1 MLANL
6 FQPELRGLSYQQI
19 WGSGADF
26 TSITNSDT
34 VVNSETAFT
43 ITAFYSAVSL
53 ISDTVS
59 TLPVD
64 AYVRVDG
71 ERKPYRRNGGKPSW
85 IDQPDVDT
93 TKQAHYGAV
102 ISSLL
107 VYGNSYTRVYR
118 DRSGEIVNLVVLDPA
133 TVEVKRS
140 SLGRKVFIV
149 QNEPK
154 PLNSDEVIHIID
166 LAMPGGL
173 TGISRIV
180 KLKESLGIGIALQ
193 EFSARFFSQGLST
206 DVVVLAPTATPEQA
220 KNLIDGFNNRHS
232 GLRKAHKAGILT
244 GANVDVKELSL
255 DPEKSQVLESRR
267 FVVEEIA
274 RVFNIPPHLMG
285 IPGSNTYASVEQNNL
300 QWISHGLRPITEKI
314 EWAYSKLISTEQAFI
329 KFNMNAL
336 LRGDLQSRAAAYSVM
351 TQAGIMSVNDVRT
364 LEDMSAVAGGD
375 QHRVPLANIDL
386 TAAELTSEEMRIKM
400 ARDLILVGFD
410 PEETLKALS
419 LPPIMHTNLIST
431 QLQPEGL

>member
-6 FQPELRGLSYQQI
+6 FGEQRGLSFQQV
-19 WGSGADF
+19 WGSGGDFSTLSNADV
-26 TSITNSDT
+26 IVNSDT
-34 VVNSETAFT
+34 AFT
-43 ITAFYSAVSL
+43 VSAFFGAVSL
-53 ISDTVS
+53 TSDTVS

-64 AYVRVDG
+64 AYIRVDG
-71 ERKPYRRNGGKPSW
+71 ERRPFRRNGGKPSW

-93 TKQAHYGAV
+93 TKQAHYGAL
-102 ISSLL
+102 ITSLL

-118 DRSGEIVNLVVLDPA
+118 DRSGEVVNLVVLDPN

-140 SLGRKVFIV
+140 SLGRKVFHV
-149 QNEPK
+149 QGEKK
-154 PLNSDEVIHIID
+154 PLNSEEIIHIID
-166 LAMPGGL
+166 LAVPGSLIGL
-173 TGISRIV
+173 SRV
-180 KLKESLGIGIALQ
+180 AKLKDALGIGIALQ
-193 EFSARFFSQGLST
+193 DFAARYFAQGLSA
-206 DVVVLAPTATPEQA
+206 DVILLAPTATPEQA
-220 KNLIDGFNNRHS
+220 KNLVDGFNNRHS
-232 GLRKAHKAGILT
+232 GLKKSHKAGILT
-244 GANVDVKELSL
+244 GAGVDVKQLTN

-274 RVFNIPPHLMG
+274 RAFNIPPHLLG

-314 EWAYSKLISTEQAFI
+314 EWAYSRLISTEQAFI

-336 LRGDLQSRAAAYSVM
+336 LRGDLQSRATSYSIM

-364 LEDMSAVAGGD
+364 LEDMSAVEGGD

-386 TAAELTSEEMRIKM
+386 STAELTSEEMRIKM
-400 ARDLILVGFD
+400 ARDLITVGFE
-410 PEETLKALS
+410 PEAVLKALN
-419 LPPIMHTNLIST
+419 LPPITHTGILST

>member
-6 FQPELRGLSYQQI
+6 FGEQRALSFQQV
-19 WGSGADF
+19 WGSGGDF
-26 TSITNSDT
+26 TTLSNADVIVNSD
-34 VVNSETAFT
+34 SAFT
-43 ITAFYSAVSL
+43 VSAFFGAVSL

-64 AYVRVDG
+64 SYIRVDG
-71 ERKPYRRNGGKPSW
+71 ERRPFRRNGGKPSW

-93 TKQAHYGAV
+93 TKQAHYGAL
-102 ISSLL
+102 ITSLL

-118 DRSGEIVNLVVLDPA
+118 DRAGEVVNLVVLDPN

-140 SLGRKVFIV
+140 SLGRKVFHV
-149 QNEPK
+149 QGEKK
-154 PLNSDEVIHIID
+154 PLTADEIIHIID
-166 LAMPGGL
+166 LAVPGSLIGL
-173 TGISRIV
+173 SRIT
-180 KLKESLGIGIALQ
+180 KLKDALGIGIALQ
-193 EFSARFFSQGLST
+193 DFAARYFAQGLSA
-206 DVVVLAPTATPEQA
+206 DVVLLAPTATPEQA
-220 KNLIDGFNNRHS
+220 KNLVDGFNNRHS
-232 GLRKAHKAGILT
+232 GLKKSHKAGILT
-244 GANVDVKELSL
+244 GAGVDVKQLTN

-274 RVFNIPPHLMG
+274 RAFNIPPHLLG

-314 EWAYSKLISTEQAFI
+314 EWAYSRLISTEQAFI

-336 LRGDLQSRAAAYSVM
+336 LRGDLQSRATSYSVM

-364 LEDMSAVAGGD
+364 LEDMSAVVGGD
-375 QHRVPLANIDL
+375 QHRVPLANINL
-386 TAAELTSEEMRIKM
+386 TASELTSEEMRIKM
-400 ARDLILVGFD
+400 ARDLITVGFD
-410 PEETLKALS
+410 PEETLKALN
-419 LPPIMHTNLIST
+419 LPPITHAGLIST

>member
-6 FQPELRGLSYQQI
+6 FGEQRALSFQQV
-19 WGSGADF
+19 WGSGGDF
-26 TSITNSDT
+26 TTLSNADVIVNSDT
-34 VVNSETAFT
+34 AFT
-43 ITAFYSAVSL
+43 VSAFFGAVSL

-64 AYVRVDG
+64 SYIRVDG
-71 ERKPYRRNGGKPSW
+71 ERRPFRRNGGKPSW

-93 TKQAHYGAV
+93 TKQAHYGAL
-102 ISSLL
+102 ITSLL

-118 DRSGEIVNLVVLDPA
+118 DRAGEVVNLVVLDPN

-140 SLGRKVFIV
+140 SLGRKVFHV
-149 QNEPK
+149 QGEKK
-154 PLNSDEVIHIID
+154 PLTADEIIHIID
-166 LAMPGGL
+166 LAVPGSLIGL
-173 TGISRIV
+173 SRIT
-180 KLKESLGIGIALQ
+180 KLKDALGIGIALQ
-193 EFSARFFSQGLST
+193 DFAARYFAQGLSA
-206 DVVVLAPTATPEQA
+206 DVVLLAPTATPEQA
-220 KNLIDGFNNRHS
+220 KNLVDGFNNRHS
-232 GLRKAHKAGILT
+232 GLKKSHKAGILT
-244 GANVDVKELSL
+244 GAGVDVKQLTN

-274 RVFNIPPHLMG
+274 RAFNIPPHLLG

-314 EWAYSKLISTEQAFI
+314 EWAYSRLISTEQAFI

-336 LRGDLQSRAAAYSVM
+336 LRGDLQSRATSYSVM

-364 LEDMSAVAGGD
+364 LEDLSAVVGGD
-375 QHRVPLANIDL
+375 QHRVPLANINL
-386 TAAELTSEEMRIKM
+386 TASELTSEEMRIKM
-400 ARDLILVGFD
+400 ARDLITVGFD
-410 PEETLKALS
+410 PEETLKALN
-419 LPPIMHTNLIST
+419 LPPITHAGLIST

>member
-6 FQPELRGLSYQQI
+6 FGEQRGLTFQQV
-19 WGSGADF
+19 WGSGGDFSTLSNADV
-26 TSITNSDT
+26 IVNSDT
-34 VVNSETAFT
+34 AFT
-43 ITAFYSAVSL
+43 VSAFFGAVSL
-53 ISDTVS
+53 TSDTVS

-64 AYVRVDG
+64 AYIRVDG
-71 ERKPYRRNGGKPSW
+71 ERRPFRRNGGKPSW

-93 TKQAHYGAV
+93 TKQAHYGAL
-102 ISSLL
+102 ITSLL

-118 DRSGEIVNLVVLDPA
+118 DRSGEVVNLVVLDPN

-140 SLGRKVFIV
+140 SLGRKVFHV
-149 QNEPK
+149 QGEKK
-154 PLNSDEVIHIID
+154 PLNSDEIIHIID
-166 LAMPGGL
+166 LAVPGSLIGL
-173 TGISRIV
+173 SRV
-180 KLKESLGIGIALQ
+180 AKLKDALGIGIALQ
-193 EFSARFFSQGLST
+193 DFAARYFAQGLSA
-206 DVVVLAPTATPEQA
+206 DVILLAPTATPEQA
-220 KNLIDGFNNRHS
+220 KNLVDGFNNRHS
-232 GLRKAHKAGILT
+232 GLKKSHKAGILT
-244 GANVDVKELSL
+244 GAGVDVKQLTN

-274 RVFNIPPHLMG
+274 RAFNIPPHLLG

-314 EWAYSKLISTEQAFI
+314 EWAYSRLISTEQAFI

-336 LRGDLQSRAAAYSVM
+336 LRGDLQSRATSYSIM

-364 LEDMSAVAGGD
+364 LEDMSAVEGGD

-386 TAAELTSEEMRIKM
+386 STAELTSEEMRIKM
-400 ARDLILVGFD
+400 ARDLITVGFE
-410 PEETLKALS
+410 PEAVLKALN
-419 LPPIMHTNLIST
+419 LPPITHTGILST

>member
-6 FQPELRGLSYQQI
+6 FGEQRALSFQQV
-19 WGSGADF
+19 WGSGGDF
-26 TSITNSDT
+26 TTLSNADVIVNSDT
-34 VVNSETAFT
+34 AFT
-43 ITAFYSAVSL
+43 VSAFFGAVSL

-64 AYVRVDG
+64 SYIRVDG
-71 ERKPYRRNGGKPSW
+71 ERRPFRRNGGKPSW

-93 TKQAHYGAV
+93 TKQAHYGAL
-102 ISSLL
+102 ITSLL

-118 DRSGEIVNLVVLDPA
+118 DRAGEVVNLVVLDPN

-140 SLGRKVFIV
+140 SLGRKVFHV
-149 QNEPK
+149 QGEKK
-154 PLNSDEVIHIID
+154 PLTADEIIHIID
-166 LAMPGGL
+166 LAVPGSLIGL
-173 TGISRIV
+173 SRIT
-180 KLKESLGIGIALQ
+180 KLKDALGIGIALQ
-193 EFSARFFSQGLST
+193 DFAARYFAQGLSA
-206 DVVVLAPTATPEQA
+206 DVVLLAPTATPEQA
-220 KNLIDGFNNRHS
+220 KNLVDGFNNRHS
-232 GLRKAHKAGILT
+232 GLKKSHKAGILT
-244 GANVDVKELSL
+244 GAGVDVKQLTN

-274 RVFNIPPHLMG
+274 RAFNIPPHLLG

-314 EWAYSKLISTEQAFI
+314 EWAYSRLISTEQAFI

-336 LRGDLQSRAAAYSVM
+336 LRGDLQSRATSYSVM

-364 LEDMSAVAGGD
+364 LEDMSAVVGGD
-375 QHRVPLANIDL
+375 QHRVPLANINL
-386 TAAELTSEEMRIKM
+386 TASELTSEEMRIKM
-400 ARDLILVGFD
+400 ARDLITVGFD
-410 PEETLKALS
+410 PEETLKALN
-419 LPPIMHTNLIST
+419 LPPITHAGLIST

>member
-6 FQPELRGLSYQQI
+6 FGEQRGLSFQQV
-19 WGSGADF
+19 WGSGGDFSTLSNADV
-26 TSITNSDT
+26 IVNSDT
-34 VVNSETAFT
+34 AFT
-43 ITAFYSAVSL
+43 VSAFFGAVSL
-53 ISDTVS
+53 TSDTVS

-64 AYVRVDG
+64 AYIRVDG
-71 ERKPYRRNGGKPSW
+71 ERRPFRRNGGKPSW

-93 TKQAHYGAV
+93 TKQAHYGAL
-102 ISSLL
+102 ITSLL

-118 DRSGEIVNLVVLDPA
+118 DRAGEVVNLVVLDPN

-140 SLGRKVFIV
+140 SLGRKVFHV
-149 QNEPK
+149 QGEKK
-154 PLNSDEVIHIID
+154 PLNSDEIIHIID
-166 LAMPGGL
+166 LAVPGSLIGL
-173 TGISRIV
+173 SRV
-180 KLKESLGIGIALQ
+180 AKLKDALGIGIALQ
-193 EFSARFFSQGLST
+193 DFAARYFAQGLSA
-206 DVVVLAPTATPEQA
+206 DVILLAPTATPEQA
-220 KNLIDGFNNRHS
+220 KNLVDGFNNRHS
-232 GLRKAHKAGILT
+232 GLKKSHKAGILT
-244 GANVDVKELSL
+244 GAGVDVKQLTN

-274 RVFNIPPHLMG
+274 RAFNIPPHLLG

-314 EWAYSKLISTEQAFI
+314 EWAYSRLISTEQAFI

-336 LRGDLQSRAAAYSVM
+336 LRGDLQSRATSYSIM

-364 LEDMSAVAGGD
+364 LEDMSAVEGGD

-386 TAAELTSEEMRIKM
+386 STAELTSEEMRIKM
-400 ARDLILVGFD
+400 ARDLITVGFD
-410 PEETLKALS
+410 PEEVLKALN
-419 LPPIMHTNLIST
+419 LPPITHTGILST